1 MNEIWKDIT
10 GYEGLY
16 QISSWGRVKSFH
28 RNKEK
33 LLKLNPVKDGYLC
46 VYLFKNGKGK
56 QHQVHR
62 LVAQAF
68 IPNPDNLPCVNHKD
82 EVKTNNHVGNLE
94 FCSYQYNN
102 TYGTAIQRRKEKRL
116 NGVQSKTVYQYT
128 LDGEFVAEYP
138 STREV
143 ERQLGFYQTAIS
155 SVCLGKGKTYKGYI
169 WRYKEPQSN

>member
-1 MNEIWKDIT
+1 MEMFKDIK

-16 QISSWGRVKSFH
+16 QIGSNGTVKSFH

-46 VYLFKNGKGK
+46 VFLFKNGKGK

-68 IPNPDNLPCVNHKD
+68 LDNPDNLPQVNHKN
-82 EVKTNNHVGNLE
+82 EIKTDNRVENLE
-94 FCSYQYNN
+94 WCDTKYNVN
-102 TYGTAIQRRKEKRL
+102 YGTAIRRRSEKRL
-116 NGVQSKTVYQYT
+116 NGAQSKTVCQYT
-128 LDGEFVAEYP
+128 LNGEFVAEYP

-143 ERQLGFYQTAIS
+143 ERKLGFFQTGIS
-155 SVCLGKGKTYKGYI
+155 SACLGKAKTYKGYK
-169 WRYKEPQSN
+169 WKYKTPEC